1 MVKQI
6 HDHDKQLLL
15 STTFPMPQQCR
26 MLTRLAGAAGAGAT
40 WAELNELL
48 GPHST
53 PAKASTYNYSMTV
66 DTDKD

>member
-1 MVKQI
+1 MMS
-6 HDHDKQLLL
+6 HSCRQL
-15 STTFPMPQQCR
+15 TEVVC
-26 MLTRLAGAAGAGAT
+26 GAGAGAT

-48 GPHST
+48 GPHSL

>member
-1 MVKQI
+1 M
-6 HDHDKQLLL
+6 
-15 STTFPMPQQCR
+15 MPQPCR
-26 MLTRLAGAAGAGAT
+26 QLTEMVPVAGAGAT